1 MQKSIAIMIL
11 GLTLALGLAACGV
24 VSSLVD
30 GVKYAHAVETDLEV
44 TTGIKPAVGFNW
56 NNGRL
61 ASVTVAFPRLYDV
74 KPIGELAEQVRA
86 AVTKE
91 FKQTPDNIV
100 LAFNLGA
107 AAPGRTA
114 QAGQA
119 PLGPAD

>member
-1 MQKSIAIMIL
+1 MHKSIAIIIL

-30 GVKYAHAVETDLEV
+30 GVKYAHAVETDLEA
-44 TTGIKPAVGFNW
+44 TAGIKPAVGFNW

-61 ASVTVAFPRLYDV
+61 ASVTVAFPRLYDA

-86 AVTKE
+86 AVIKE
-91 FKQTPDNIV
+91 FKQAPDNIV

-107 AAPGRTA
+107 TPGRTA
-114 QAGQA
+114 QAEQA
-119 PLGPAD
+119 PARAVQ

>member
-1 MQKSIAIMIL
+1 VHKSIASITLALI
-11 GLTLALGLAACGV
+11 LALGLGACGV

-30 GVKYAHAVETDLEV
+30 GFKYAKAVETDLQEA
-44 TTGIKPAVGFNW
+44 TGIKPAVGFNW

-61 ASVTVAFPRLYDV
+61 TSVTVTFPRLYDA
-74 KPIGELAEQVRA
+74 KPIGELAEQARA

-91 FKQTPDNIV
+91 FKQTPGNIV

-107 AAPGRTA
+107 APGRTA
-114 QAGQA
+114 QAGQM